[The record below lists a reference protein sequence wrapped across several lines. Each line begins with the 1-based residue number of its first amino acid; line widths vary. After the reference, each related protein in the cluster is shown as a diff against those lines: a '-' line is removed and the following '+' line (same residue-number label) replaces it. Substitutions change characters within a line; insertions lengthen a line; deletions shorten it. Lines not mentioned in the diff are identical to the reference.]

1 MIYKNEILLSQIQF
15 SYFCLNFSIMKI
27 SIDHNSAIPLYL
39 QIENQLRNII
49 REPEYKK
56 GKMLPNEVDL
66 SKQLGISR
74 NTLRQAINN
83 LVTEGLL
90 VRKKGIGTIVVNQSV
105 SSKAKNWLSFTQEMK
120 AQGIEPTNYELHTSW
135 ALPSEEICRF
145 FSITDEKKI
154 LKLERLRGNP
164 EFPFVYFIS
173 YFNPRIGLT
182 GNEDFPRPLYEI
194 LEQDYSSVAKIS
206 KEEISAQLADKF
218 LAQKLEIKPGD
229 AILIRKRFVYDPG
242 GRPLE
247 WNIGYYRAD
256 SFVYTLEFEREV

>member
-90 VRKKGIGTIVVNQSV
+90 VRKKRDRYYSSQPIGQLES
-105 SSKAKNWLSFTQEMK
+105 Q
-120 AQGIEPTNYELHTSW
+120 
-135 ALPSEEICRF
+135 
-145 FSITDEKKI
+145 
-154 LKLERLRGNP
+154 KLV
-164 EFPFVYFIS
+164 EFHP
-173 YFNPRIGLT
+173 
-182 GNEDFPRPLYEI
+182 GNE
-194 LEQDYSSVAKIS
+194 
-206 KEEISAQLADKF
+206 SAGNRTDQL
-218 LAQKLEIKPGD
+218 
-229 AILIRKRFVYDPG
+229 
-242 GRPLE
+242 
-247 WNIGYYRAD
+247 
-256 SFVYTLEFEREV
+256 